1 MSDVIFSNEPLIRL
15 SAFLGVFSLMALWE
29 TASPR
34 RRRDIPR
41 LLRWSGNLG
50 LVAINT
56 ALLRVAFPILA
67 VGAAMLAAEQGW
79 GLFNR
84 IELPTWLALLVSVAL
99 LDFAVYAQ
107 HVIFHFVPWFWRL
120 HRLHH
125 ADLDFDVTTALRFHP
140 LEIMLSMVIKLA
152 VVVLLGAPPVAV
164 VVFEILLN
172 AIAMFNHANLR
183 LPESVDRRLRLF
195 IVTPDMHRVHHSVR
209 REETNSNYGFNLSVW
224 DRIFATY
231 RAQPRD
237 GHEAM
242 TIGTEQ
248 FRTPRDLW
256 LDRMLVQPF
265 IGPASFR
272 LGDSTS
278 PAPDTTSAEFK
289 P

>member
-1 MSDVIFSNEPLIRL
+1 MSDVILGNEPLIRL
-15 SAFLGVFSLMALWE
+15 AVFLGVFSLMALWE

-84 IELPTWLALLVSVAL
+84 IELPAWLAILVSVAL

-107 HVIFHFVPWFWRL
+107 HVMFHFVPWFWRL

-140 LEIMLSMVIKLA
+140 LEIMLSMAIKLA

-183 LPESVDRRLRLF
+183 LPESVDRRLRLL
-195 IVTPDMHRVHHSVR
+195 IVTPDMHRVIVQR
-209 REETNSNYGFNLSVW
+209 RGGPVGRVGIGLQPVLAHD
-224 DRIFATY
+224 DRIDRNRARIGDKVCQVKRDLRVGRLVMPLGRADGAY
-231 RAQPRD
+231 RAIARQFHHIGRD
-237 GHEAM
+237 E
-242 TIGTEQ
+242 
-248 FRTPRDLW
+248 
-256 LDRMLVQPF
+256 
-265 IGPASFR
+265 R
-272 LGDSTS
+272 LC
-278 PAPDTTSAEFK
+278 
-289 P
+289 